1 MKPYILFFLVAA
13 STFWGCDQGKV
24 KELEEE
30 NQRLNE
36 AVSRQDSVLNDFLES
51 FNNIEDNLALIR
63 EKENLIA
70 LSSRDP
76 EMQATQKDR
85 ILEDIQ
91 LINNL
96 LDENKEI
103 INNLNSKLSRSD
115 VRINEFNRMV
125 ARLNRQIEEK
135 DSSIVYLK
143 DQLASKDFAIG
154 ELNQK
159 LDSLS
164 VSTIQQTARLKE
176 QAQLLEEKSQRI
188 ASQQEKL
195 NTAYFV
201 VGSAKE
207 LIALDVLDKSGL
219 FGGKKS
225 MSDDLSKDV
234 FNQID
239 ITETYSIPVN
249 SKKVDLM
256 SSHPVDSYVLNENEG
271 NIETLEIT
279 DPDNFWKNTRYLIV
293 VTK

>member
-1 MKPYILFFLVAA
+1 MKPNILFLLVAM
-13 STFWGCDQGKV
+13 SFFWGCNQEKV
-24 KELEEE
+24 QELEEE

-36 AVSRQDSVLNDFLES
+36 AVSRQDSVLNDFLQS

-70 LSSRDP
+70 LSSNDP
-76 EMQATQKDR
+76 ELQSVQKDR

-115 VRINEFNRMV
+115 VRIKEFNRMV
-125 ARLNRQIEEK
+125 SRLNTQIQEK
-135 DSSIVYLK
+135 DSNIVYLK

-159 LDSLS
+159 LDSVS
-164 VSTIQQTARLKE
+164 VTSIQQTARLKE
-176 QAQLLEEKSQRI
+176 QAQLLEEQSQRLDN
-188 ASQQEKL
+188 QQQAL
-195 NTAYFV
+195 NTAYYV
-201 VGSAKE
+201 VGSSKE

-219 FGGKKS
+219 FGNKKS
-225 MSDDLSKDV
+225 MSDELSSDV

-239 ITETYSIPVN
+239 ITEIYSIPLN
-249 SKKVDLM
+249 SKKVDII
-256 SSHPVDSYVLNENEG
+256 SSHPVESYVLNENEG
-271 NIETLEIT
+271 SIESLEIT
-279 DPDNFWKNTRYLIV
+279 DPENFWKNTRYLIV
-293 VTK
+293 STK